1 LPNKVLVVVAH
12 PALEASVANRR
23 MARSVAGLE
32 GVVVHDLYETYPDFE
47 IAVTAEQDLLVAHD
61 VIILL
66 HPLYW
71 YSAPALLKEWLDL
84 VLEHGFA
91 YGRTGNALVGKILM
105 NALSTGGQDDAYNP
119 EGRNRFT
126 IRQLLAPFDQTA
138 HLCGMIFLPPFIV
151 YRGRALSGKEMAEH
165 AVAFRRCVIALRDG
179 SIDIASIVDL
189 DQINADLDMSES
201 ARASLDNSG
210 SV

>member
-12 PALEASVANRR
+12 PALETSVANRR

-91 YGRTGNALVGKILM
+91 YGRTGNVLVGKILM

-151 YRGRALSGKEMAEH
+151 YRGRALSGKEMADH

-179 SIDIASIVDL
+179 TIDIASVVDL

-201 ARASLDNSG
+201 ANG
-210 SV
+210 

>member
-1 LPNKVLVVVAH
+1 MPNKVLVVVAH

-32 GVVVHDLYETYPDFE
+32 GVVVHDLYEPYPDFE

-201 ARASLDNSG
+201 ARASLDNSE

>member
-1 LPNKVLVVVAH
+1 MPNKVLVVVAH

-201 ARASLDNSG
+201 ARASLDNSE

>member
-1 LPNKVLVVVAH
+1 MSNKVLVVVAH

-23 MARSVAGLE
+23 MARSVAGLDD
-32 GVVVHDLYETYPDFE
+32 VVVHDLYETYPDFE
-47 IAVTAEQDLLVAHD
+47 IAVTAEQDLLCAHD

-179 SIDIASIVDL
+179 SIDIASVIDL
-189 DQINADLDMSES
+189 DQINTDLDLSET
-201 ARASLDNSG
+201 ASG
-210 SV
+210 